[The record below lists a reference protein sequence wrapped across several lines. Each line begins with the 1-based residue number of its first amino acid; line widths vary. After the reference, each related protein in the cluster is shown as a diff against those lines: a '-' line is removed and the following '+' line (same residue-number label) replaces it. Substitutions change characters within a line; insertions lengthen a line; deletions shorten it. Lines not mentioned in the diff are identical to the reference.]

1 MHEITL
7 LDRVKTRNER
17 DDGKAARSQTVEANM
32 LNATFNSDVDY
43 ALRMI
48 RSGCATVEQAAR
60 TCGIPVA
67 ILKTRLAS
75 AASSASSEA
84 GTRRLKSFK
93 KVSA

>member
-7 LDRVKTRNER
+7 LDRVKTPNER
-17 DDGKAARSQTVEANM
+17 DDGKAARSQTVETNM

-75 AASSASSEA
+75 AASSASTQAS
-84 GTRRLKSFK
+84 TRRLRSFK

>member
-1 MHEITL
+1 L
-7 LDRVKTRNER
+7 LDRVKPNEL
-17 DDGKAARSQTVEANM
+17 DDREGSTKSTVETNM

-75 AASSASSEA
+75 AASSASTQA